1 MQQNM
6 AVQLYVQKTQ
16 SVIVI
21 HCGGM
26 WRCDVAKAMIRGS
39 QHPMVLG
46 HLHLKIV
53 CEKVMAY
60 HLKGLDKQG

>member
-1 MQQNM
+1 MLDKQAQ
-6 AVQLYVQKTQ
+6 
-16 SVIVI
+16 
-21 HCGGM
+21 
-26 WRCDVAKAMIRGS
+26 AKAMIRGS